1 MRAMIRKLVLLL
13 CAGAAY
19 AVGFQPTWM
28 LRDSVLAA
36 FGSPAYQGVWI
47 LIPHLFLYS
56 TLSALVCLA
65 LWLALIRA
73 KWLAAMPFAF
83 SRGVIIWGLI
93 AGVAT
98 ALASFAYFAV
108 QMPDAIH
115 AARFNPWIAGANIFS
130 NFYEEFIFR
139 GFLLAALTA
148 VFGFW
153 PAAALSSIA
162 FAAVHIQY
170 RLDLRALIAASALF
184 WCWIVRR
191 TKSVWSAYGAH
202 MTLDWVVDPF
212 V

>member
-1 MRAMIRKLVLLL
+1 MMRKLVLLL
-13 CAGAAY
+13 CAAAAY

-36 FGSPAYQGVWI
+36 AGSPAYQGVWI

-65 LWLALIRA
+65 LWLALIGA
-73 KWLAAMPFAF
+73 KWLSPMPFAF

-93 AGVAT
+93 AGVVT
-98 ALASFAYFAV
+98 ALASFAYFAI

-115 AARFNPWIAGANIFS
+115 AARLNPWIAGANIFS

-153 PAAALSSIA
+153 PAAVLSSIA
-162 FAAVHIQY
+162 FAGVHTQY
-170 RLDLRALIAASALF
+170 PLDLRALIAASAIL

-191 TKSVWSAYGAH
+191 TKSVWSAYIAH
-202 MTLDWVVDPF
+202 MTLDWIVDPF
-212 V
+212 A

>member
-1 MRAMIRKLVLLL
+1 MRAMMRKLLLL
-13 CAGAAY
+13 ICAAAAY

-36 FGSPAYQGVWI
+36 FGSPAYQDVWI

-73 KWLAAMPFAF
+73 KWLPPMPFAF
-83 SRGVIIWGLI
+83 SRGVIIWGLV

-98 ALASFAYFAV
+98 ALASFAYFAI

-153 PAAALSSIA
+153 PAAAVSSIA
-162 FAAVHIQY
+162 FAAVHTQY
-170 RLDLRALIAASALF
+170 PLDLQALIAAFALL

-191 TKSVWSAYGAH
+191 AKSVWSAYVAH
-202 MTLDWVVDPF
+202 MALDCIVDPF